1 MTSKIDVVDDRSLTE
16 NTSSPNRTSLW
27 GGRFAGDPAEAL
39 ARLSVSVQFD
49 WRLAPYDLAASRA
62 HARVLAA
69 AGLLDPDELG
79 RMLAALDDL
88 DAAVRTGT
96 FRPTIEDEDVH
107 TALERGL
114 LERLGSLGGKLRA
127 GRSRNDQVATD
138 LRLYLRDHARGLA
151 GQITE
156 LAGALIEQ
164 AERHLE
170 TPAPGMTHLQH
181 AQPVTFGH
189 WLLAHVQP
197 LLRDLERLRDWD
209 ERTSVSPL
217 GAGALA
223 GSSLPLDPMAVAKE
237 LGFRT
242 SFANSMDTVAD
253 RDFVAEF
260 LFCTALLGVHLSRLG
275 EEVVLWTSQEFG
287 WVELDD
293 AFATGS
299 SIMPQKKNA
308 DIAELARG
316 KSGRLIGGLVSVLTM
331 LKGLPLTY
339 DRDMQEDKE
348 PAFDAVDTL
357 QLLLPALAGMIS
369 TMTVRVE
376 RLTAAAPVGFS
387 LATEVADWLVRRN
400 VPFRDAHEITGRL
413 VALCVVRECALDEV
427 SDDDLRLVSEQ
438 LDPSVREVL
447 SVRSALAAR
456 ITPGSTGPGPVAD
469 QLVTATEQLA
479 GWQEWAA
486 ERVVPG

>member
-1 MTSKIDVVDDRSLTE
+1 MVGVDDKSLTE
-16 NTSSPNRTSLW
+16 NSAGTNRTSLW
-27 GGRFAGDPAEAL
+27 GGRFAGGPAEAL

-49 WRLAPYDLAASRA
+49 WRLAPYDLAGSRA

-88 DAAVRTGT
+88 EAAVLTGT
-96 FRPTIEDEDVH
+96 FRPTVEDEDVH

-114 LERLGSLGGKLRA
+114 LERLGTLGGKLRA

-151 GQITE
+151 ARIVG
-156 LAGALIEQ
+156 LADALVEQ
-164 AERHLE
+164 AARNLE
-170 TPAPGMTHLQH
+170 TPAPGMTHVQH
-181 AQPVTFGH
+181 AQPVSFGH

-209 ERTSVSPL
+209 HRAAVSPL

-223 GSSLPLDPMAVAKE
+223 GSGLPLDPVAVSKE

-242 SFANSMDTVAD
+242 SFANSMDAVAD

-260 LFCTALLGVHLSRLG
+260 LFVTALLGVHLSRIG
-275 EEVVLWTSQEFG
+275 EEVVMWTSQEFG

-293 AFATGS
+293 SFATGS

-308 DIAELARG
+308 DVAELARG
-316 KSGRLIGGLVSVLTM
+316 KSGRLIGGLVTVLTM
-331 LKGLPLTY
+331 LKGLPMAY

-348 PAFDAVDTL
+348 PAFDAIDTL
-357 QLLLPALAGMIS
+357 DLVLPALAGMVS
-369 TMTVRVE
+369 TMTVRVD
-376 RLTAAAPVGFS
+376 RLAAAAPVGFS
-387 LATEVADWLVRRN
+387 LATEVADWLVRKG
-400 VPFRDAHEITGRL
+400 VPFREAHEVTGRL
-413 VALCVVRECALDEV
+413 VALCVARDCELDEV
-427 SDDDLRLVSEQ
+427 SDDDLRLVSEH
-438 LDPSVREVL
+438 LDPGVRDVL

-456 ITPGSTGPGPVAD
+456 TTPGSTGPGPVAD
-469 QLVTATEQLA
+469 QLAAAADQLDGWREWSTEQVLP
-479 GWQEWAA
+479 
-486 ERVVPG
+486 RT